1 MTDHEDTHSAG
12 DARADERRA
21 DGASRARAA
30 LPGGRGGALRAR
42 WQRASSG
49 RRAGTAAAAGVV
61 AVALV
66 VSAGLASQP
75 DYPEGAPADGVV
87 VDELRSAPVAEGWRI
102 DPADLGVPDVQPGC
116 LDLRVLARARDDV
129 LVLTTT
135 QLGTARTGCSDRG
148 GGGGSEGAEGSG
160 DRLVR
165 VDPRTG
171 DVRWS
176 TATSDVSDVV
186 SPEQLGAWVDDDAAT
201 AVVGTTA
208 TELGSDSTTVA
219 LLDLATGLV
228 LERRVSAE
236 GPVTVLEA
244 DDDWVLVTTR
254 AGGGGDRGTGF
265 VDGPARTRV
274 ATLSRDEIGRS
285 TWQAD
290 LGTVG
295 RAELVEGRVLVVT
308 AGAAS
313 LVDPATGASRAWGET
328 WGRGTSSVVDDDLV
342 FVDLQADGD
351 DGFPVERIAYAAE
364 GRELWRRGF
373 EPDHPPVVVGGC
385 VVFADEEAVTC
396 VERDTGS
403 ERWSAPTGSVDE
415 SAPVVLAAAPGQRD
429 GDVLVRT
436 AVSVGRPDESDG
448 TGPRRELLVLDA
460 STGAV
465 RSRLAAPLEAAPV
478 AGSRTALY
486 LTTPDHV
493 GLGGESLGGAVVAYD
508 LADGRALW
516 QLTPGE
522 GDAAG
527 MRDLQFWGGTL
538 VAVGDDGV
546 VTQLVDDT
554 RVVG

>member
-1 MTDHEDTHSAG
+1 VTDHEDTRPG
-12 DARADERRA
+12 DDGRA
-21 DGASRARAA
+21 DGARAGRARTGRADVDAQGRAA
-30 LPGGRGGALRAR
+30 RPGGRGGGLRAR

-49 RRAGTAAAAGVV
+49 RRAGTAAAAVVV
-61 AVALV
+61 ATALV
-66 VSAGLASQP
+66 VGAGVASQP
-75 DYPEGAPADGVV
+75 DYPEGAPADGLV
-87 VDELRSAPVAEGWRI
+87 VDELRSAPAAEGWRI
-102 DPADLGVPDVQPGC
+102 DPVDLGVPDVQPGC
-116 LDLRVLARARDDV
+116 IDLRVLARAGDDV
-129 LVLTTT
+129 LVLTTA
-135 QLGTARTGCSDRG
+135 QLGTSTTTCPEPAAR
-148 GGGGSEGAEGSG
+148 G
-160 DRLVR
+160 DRIAR
-165 VDPRTG
+165 VDPRSG
-171 DVRWS
+171 VVRWS
-176 TATSDVSDVV
+176 TPTSDVSDV
-186 SPEQLGAWVDDDAAT
+186 SSSALLGAWVDGDAET
-201 AVVGTTA
+201 AVIGTA
-208 TELGSDSTTVA
+208 ASELGSESTTVA

-244 DDDWVLVTTR
+244 DDDWVLVTTETG
-254 AGGGGDRGTGF
+254 GGGGDRGRGF

-274 ATLSRDEIGRS
+274 ATLSRHEIGRS

-295 RAELVEGRVLVVT
+295 RAQLVEARVLVVT

-351 DGFPVERIAYAAE
+351 GGFPVERIAYAAE

-373 EPDHPPVVVGGC
+373 EPDRPPVVVGGC

-403 ERWSAPTGSVDE
+403 ERWSTPTGSADE
-415 SAPVVLAAAPGQRD
+415 PAPVVLAAAPGQRD
-429 GDVLVRT
+429 GDVLLRT
-436 AVSVGRPDESDG
+436 AVPVGRPDESDG

-460 STGAV
+460 GTGSV

-516 QLTPGE
+516 QLTPGD

-527 MRDLQFWGGTL
+527 TRDLQFWGGTL

-554 RVVG
+554 RVVR